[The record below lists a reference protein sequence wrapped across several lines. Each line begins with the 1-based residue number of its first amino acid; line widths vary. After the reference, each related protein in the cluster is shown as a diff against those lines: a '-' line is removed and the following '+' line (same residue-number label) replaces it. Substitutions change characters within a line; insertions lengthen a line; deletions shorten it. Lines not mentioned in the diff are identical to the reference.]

1 MARCGIK
8 MGDKVKDSISGF
20 SGIVIGRAEYLYGC
34 VQILVQPE
42 SLQEDGDPMESR
54 WMDEQRFDVRS
65 KAKAGGPQNEP
76 PRR

>member
-8 MGDKVKDSISGF
+8 MGDRVKDSISGF

-42 SLQEDGDPMESR
+42 SLQEGGEPCESR
-54 WMDEQRFDVRS
+54 WMDEQRFDS
-65 KAKAGGPQNEP
+65 KSDVKSGGPQNSP
-76 PRR
+76 PTR